1 MDTKDMIYS
10 ATMVVS
16 AFVLTFRWLSYLEN
30 RDPVI
35 YVSAMVLVGALSAM
49 LLSAVARLRKIEI
62 EIENKERSLRINIQ
76 GVEDGMDRK
85 LDLITE
91 ENRATMRELTGRL
104 YR

>member
-1 MDTKDMIYS
+1 
-10 ATMVVS
+10 
-16 AFVLTFRWLSYLEN
+16 
-30 RDPVI
+30 
-35 YVSAMVLVGALSAM
+35 MVLVGALSAM
-49 LLSAVARLRKIEI
+49 LLSAVARLKKIEV